1 MKVYD
6 FPVAAAAYSSKLKL
20 YGGVLVI
27 DVCLQ
32 VADCQPS
39 GASSRGHCSFY
50 QRAVQREAAMGV
62 SQAELKR
69 GARTL
74 RLSIG
79 GKGRWAK
86 VLRSLGRPMTSEPRG
101 CFIIRTMS
109 ASPMATF
116 FLSFFLSFCPP
127 HPHPTPIFNLKKVLF
142 RREVCGG
149 VGCRDGGRAE
159 ANR

>member
-1 MKVYD
+1 MEVYA

-20 YGGVLVI
+20 YGGVLVT

-39 GASSRGHCSFY
+39 GASSGGHCSFY

-74 RLSIG
+74 GLSIG

-116 FLSFFLSFCPP
+116 FFHFYFSFFLSPPPPP
-127 HPHPTPIFNLKKVLF
+127 HF
-142 RREVCGG
+142 
-149 VGCRDGGRAE
+149 
-159 ANR
+159 